1 MIIEKIPRVPL
12 KLGSAEKISRRP
24 YKKSRSALFFKIA
37 ESTQAPY
44 LKGLL
49 INSATTFAV

>member
-24 YKKSRSALFFKIA
+24 NKKSRSALFFKIA
-37 ESTQAPY
+37 ESTQALY
-44 LKGLL
+44 IKGLL
-49 INSATTFAV
+49 KNRATTYAV